1 MCEWKRSIYI
11 YIYIYIYDHHRWVI
25 NKDVDINGE
34 SLAEE
39 YHNENNNVCIS
50 NKQGRM
56 DSMLQHNLS

>member
-1 MCEWKRSIYI
+1 MEK
-11 YIYIYIYDHHRWVI
+11 IYIYIYDHHRWVI

-39 YHNENNNVCIS
+39 YHNENNNICI
-50 NKQGRM
+50 NYKQGRM

>member
-1 MCEWKRSIYI
+1 MEK
-11 YIYIYIYDHHRWVI
+11 IYIYIYDHHRWVI

-39 YHNENNNVCIS
+39 YHNENNNVCIN

>member
-1 MCEWKRSIYI
+1 MNGKD
-11 YIYIYIYDHHRWVI
+11 IYIYIYDHHRWVI

-39 YHNENNNVCIS
+39 YHNENNNVCIN

>member
-1 MCEWKRSIYI
+1 MNGKD
-11 YIYIYIYDHHRWVI
+11 IYIYIYDHHRWVI

-39 YHNENNNVCIS
+39 YHNENNNVCIN

-56 DSMLQHNLS
+56 GSMLQHNLS